1 MEKIKNNNIK
11 KREWTP
17 DDWGKM
23 VENLRKL
30 TEEQLRELATRAGI
44 NFEGGNITVQDT
56 GNASAKEQFILVL
69 DEVSKEIL
77 TREYERIMS
86 DVQGLVRG

>member
-17 DDWGKM
+17 GDWGKM

-30 TEEQLRELATRAGI
+30 TEEQLRELATCVGI
-44 NFEGGNITVQDT
+44 NFEGGNKMVQDT